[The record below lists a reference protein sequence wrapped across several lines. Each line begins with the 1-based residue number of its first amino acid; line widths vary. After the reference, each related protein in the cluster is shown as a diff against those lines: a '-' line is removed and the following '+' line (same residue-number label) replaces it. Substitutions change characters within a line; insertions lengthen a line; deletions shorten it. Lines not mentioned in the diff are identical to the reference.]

1 MRCVTLIIGLFAA
14 VVGAATS
21 TAADLTSFSNSQ
33 SVAGLKDALRQS
45 ATNAVASL
53 GKPDGFLG
61 NAMVKVPL
69 PSPLAKIERLLRGV
83 GLGSQADELVMA
95 MNRAAEAAVP
105 EATGLLTNAVKQ
117 MSVKDAKGILSG
129 GDDAAT
135 QYFRGKTESSLRTK
149 FLPIVTRITQQL
161 DVVQQYDRVAG
172 QAASFGLL
180 SGSDVKIES
189 YVTQKALDG
198 LYLTMAEQEK
208 AFRRNPLQAGSDLAV
223 KIFRALA
230 K

>member
-105 EATGLLTNAVKQ
+105 KATGLLTNAVKQ

-208 AFRRNPLQAGSDLAV
+208 AFRRNPVQAGSDLAV

>member
-105 EATGLLTNAVKQ
+105 KATGLLTNAVKQ